1 MVRPRLLLADDHP
14 SFLEA
19 TSALLRIQF
28 EVVVTVADGVTLVQ
42 EALRV
47 RPDVIVTDITMPV
60 MSGIDAAHELR
71 KFALSAKVVFLTI
84 HSEEQFVEACFAG
97 GALGYVVKSHMKTDL
112 IPAIKAALIGD
123 SYTSPSLS
131 KRCNS
136 TNVRNLSE
144 KNRHD

>member
-19 TSALLRIQF
+19 TSALLRTQF
-28 EVVVTVADGVTLVQ
+28 EVVVKAADGATLVL

-60 MSGIDAAHELR
+60 MSGIDAARELR

-84 HSEEQFVEACFAG
+84 HSEEQFVEACFAE

-112 IPAIKAALIGD
+112 IPAIKAALVGD
-123 SYTSPSLS
+123 SYISPSLS
-131 KRCNS
+131 K
-136 TNVRNLSE
+136 
-144 KNRHD
+144 